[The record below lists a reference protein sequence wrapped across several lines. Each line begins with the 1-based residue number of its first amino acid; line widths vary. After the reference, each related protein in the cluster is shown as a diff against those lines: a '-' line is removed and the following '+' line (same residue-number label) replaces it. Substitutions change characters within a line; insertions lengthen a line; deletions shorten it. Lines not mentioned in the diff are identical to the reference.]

1 MIRRVVLVI
10 AVTVGLVAFAPS
22 AFGGGYVESCGF
34 VFDPPVVD
42 PGDAE
47 VHILGSGFTPGSQV
61 DFLIDGELLG
71 SATVSNDSDGNI
83 DVTFPL
89 PEAFDIDG
97 EYTVTAECP
106 DGAVASN
113 VLIVGLGFVT
123 TTTAPPTTAVSPAS
137 IQPQPQPL
145 PVTGSDSAGLVRVG
159 AGLLVVGGVVLAV
172 SRRRAHDV
180 ATGA

>member
-1 MIRRVVLVI
+1 VLVV
-10 AVTVGLVAFAPS
+10 AVAVGLVVFAPS

-42 PGDAE
+42 PGGAE

-61 DFLIDGELLG
+61 EFFIDGESLG
-71 SATVSNDSDGNI
+71 TATVSNDTDGNI

-97 EYTVTAECP
+97 EYTITAECP
-106 DGAVASN
+106 DGAVATN

-123 TTTAPPTTAVSPAS
+123 TTTAPPTTVVSPTS
-137 IQPQPQPL
+137 IPQQPL
-145 PVTGSDSAGLVRVG
+145 PVTGSDSGDLVRVG
-159 AGLLVVGGVVLAV
+159 LGLLVVGGGVLAV
-172 SRRRAHDV
+172 SRRRAHHV
-180 ATGA
+180 ATGV

>member
-1 MIRRVVLVI
+1 
-10 AVTVGLVAFAPS
+10 
-22 AFGGGYVESCGF
+22 VESCGF

-61 DFLIDGELLG
+61 EFFIDDEPLG
-71 SATVSNDSDGNI
+71 TATVSNDSDGNI

-97 EYTVTAECP
+97 EYTITAECP

-123 TTTAPPTTAVSPAS
+123 TTTAPPTTVSPTTQA
-137 IQPQPQPL
+137 QPL
-145 PVTGSDSAGLVRVG
+145 PVTGSDSSDLVRIGAGLV
-159 AGLLVVGGVVLAV
+159 LVGGVVLAV
-172 SRRRAHDV
+172 SRRRAHHA
-180 ATGA
+180 ATGV